1 MVYKICFYS
10 PPEKDNGG
18 NEFDDVKSI
27 GKEEDNESAND
38 SEGLD
43 ANVIYNNWKK
53 LGPGTQLPR

>member
-1 MVYKICFYS
+1 MYKICFYS